1 MQDVGYDNR
10 NAMLG
15 LSNFAFLII
24 IYFSRVIL
32 AALMKMICFILKGKF
47 YS

>member
-1 MQDVGYDNR
+1 MQDVGYDSR

-15 LSNFAFLII
+15 LSTFAFLII

-32 AALMKMICFILKGKF
+32 VALMKMISSVLKGKF